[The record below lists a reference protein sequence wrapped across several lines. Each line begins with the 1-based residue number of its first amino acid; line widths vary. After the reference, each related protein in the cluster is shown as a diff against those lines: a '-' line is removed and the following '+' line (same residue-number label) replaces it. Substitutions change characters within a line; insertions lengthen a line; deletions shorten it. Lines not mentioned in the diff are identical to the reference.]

1 MTKLALFFDGTWN
14 EPNDRTNAYLLYKL
28 APETDDQETLYVP
41 GVGTQG
47 NGLFSLANKFLGG
60 AFGDGLSDNIKS
72 GYAWLCQRYQPG
84 ASIYIFGFSRGAY
97 SARSL
102 AGLIRKCGLAND
114 WSGDSVRQA
123 YGIYRDQSVS
133 ADDDSVKAYRQQ
145 FSREVDV
152 AFIGVWDTVGE
163 LGIPIGGIAV
173 PGFASY
179 YKFHDTTLSNRT
191 KAAYHAIAANEFR
204 SLYKPTL
211 WTQGT
216 EDRGA
221 LPLEQRWFAGAHAN
235 VGGGYVTPPRDPA
248 DLLPLIPAEWLRQK
262 AESHGLGFDKPI
274 TIPDA
279 AYASEPIDSYTEFTS
294 KNPLLRDVCQKVPR
308 AAGTALNEKID
319 PSLFNRLDA
328 PGFLD
333 AYPALREQLRGLPLG
348 E

>member
-60 AFGDGLSDNIKS
+60 AFGDGLSANIKS

-84 ASIYIFGFSRGAY
+84 ASIYILGFSRGAY

-114 WSGDSVRQA
+114 WNDDSIRQA

-152 AFIGVWDTVGE
+152 AFIG
-163 LGIPIGGIAV
+163 A
-173 PGFASY
+173 
-179 YKFHDTTLSNRT
+179 TLSSPASCNRRNAWISR
-191 KAAYHAIAANEFR
+191 KNSGAPDAFGPP
-204 SLYKPTL
+204 S
-211 WTQGT
+211 
-216 EDRGA
+216 A
-221 LPLEQRWFAGAHAN
+221 LPFCRPAMDCAVMRNSRSIGMPLSASGSTS
-235 VGGGYVTPPRDPA
+235 VGGSGRM
-248 DLLPLIPAEWLRQK
+248 
-262 AESHGLGFDKPI
+262 
-274 TIPDA
+274 
-279 AYASEPIDSYTEFTS
+279 
-294 KNPLLRDVCQKVPR
+294 
-308 AAGTALNEKID
+308 
-319 PSLFNRLDA
+319 
-328 PGFLD
+328 
-333 AYPALREQLRGLPLG
+333 
-348 E
+348 